1 MIPSPAAG
9 LAHAQLPDSGLGVV
23 VRRRWRMALLIFVT
37 FALLIAGYIGWRY
50 YQFREHLDEGRR
62 ATSEG
67 RVTAAREHL
76 RFCEGVDAESREVM
90 LLAARIDR
98 MTQSWAGAEE
108 TLEHYWRL
116 HGDDDRLTF
125 ERLLLKAARDDAD
138 AVAGPLGIRIAEGG
152 ESARFARH
160 ALASGYIREFR
171 YGEAQAVVEA
181 WATESPDDPLA
192 ELLRGKLHE
201 QQFRFED
208 AARTYAGIAARIP
221 EHHEARLKLV
231 VLLMQ
236 HRRADEA
243 LGHLVIL
250 RDGLPDHAEVAV
262 QWALALRQVGHTDE
276 SAKSLD
282 EALARFP
289 DSPTALTERGTLA
302 LNAGDDRLAADSL
315 AKALRFDP
323 GATGARSLYA
333 QALTR
338 LGRTAKAAREL
349 ETIRTLTADSD
360 RLTELIHGPLQ
371 TRPDDPTP
379 PFEIGGI
386 ALRAGQP
393 GEAIRWYQ
401 AALKRDPH
409 HPSTHTALAVIYHE
423 MGNPVLATQHRALAA
438 SGGGRR

>member
-1 MIPSPAAG
+1 M
-9 LAHAQLPDSGLGVV
+9 
-23 VRRRWRMALLIFVT
+23 
-37 FALLIAGYIGWRY
+37 
-50 YQFREHLDEGRR
+50 R
-62 ATSEG
+62 A
-67 RVTAAREHL
+67 
-76 RFCEGVDAESREVM
+76 
-90 LLAARIDR
+90 
-98 MTQSWAGAEE
+98 
-108 TLEHYWRL
+108 
-116 HGDDDRLTF
+116 
-125 ERLLLKAARDDAD
+125 
-138 AVAGPLGIRIAEGG
+138 
-152 ESARFARH
+152 
-160 ALASGYIREFR
+160 
-171 YGEAQAVVEA
+171 
-181 WATESPDDPLA
+181 
-192 ELLRGKLHE
+192 KLHE

-236 HRRADEA
+236 QRRADEA
-243 LGHLVIL
+243 LAHLAIL
-250 RDGLPDHAEVAV
+250 RSGLPDHAEVAV
-262 QWALALRQVGHTDE
+262 QWALALRQVGRTDD
-276 SAKSLD
+276 ATKALD
-282 EALARFP
+282 EALIRHP

-302 LNAGDDRLAADSL
+302 LNAGDDRLAAESL

-338 LGRTAKAAREL
+338 LGRTAEAAVEL

-371 TRPDDPTP
+371 TQPGDPTP

-409 HPSTHTALAVIYHE
+409 HPPTHTALAVIYHE